1 MILAPRLAPRP
12 RRLLQ
17 AENLMWTK
25 PGREAFTPR
34 ERQIIETHRTPEQ
47 VQRYLS
53 ALRYNRETGGG
64 TLRSFRTSLRRGE
77 VHCLEAALVAAAILE
92 QHGYPP
98 LLLSLESQDKL
109 DHVIFPFQRRKLWG
123 AVARSR
129 DTGLHGRRPVFRYL
143 RQLVWSYFDPYVDY
157 TARLTGYGVCDL
169 NELGNYDW
177 RFSGR
182 NVWKVERYLQELPHR
197 ELKSSERRYQ
207 RLLARFDA
215 FRQTH
220 PTGAP
225 TYFENRDVW
234 MM

>member
-1 MILAPRLAPRP
+1 
-12 RRLLQ
+12 
-17 AENLMWTK
+17 MWMK

-34 ERQIIETHRTPEQ
+34 ERKIIETLRTPEQ

-53 ALRYNRETGGG
+53 GLRYNREPNGG

-77 VHCLEAALVAAAILE
+77 VHCLEAALVAATILE
-92 QHGYPP
+92 QHGHPP
-98 LLLSLESQDKL
+98 LLLSLESQDQL
-109 DHVIFPFQRRKLWG
+109 DHVVFAFRRNHLWG
-123 AVARSR
+123 GIARSR
-129 DTGLHGRRPVFRYL
+129 DTGLHGRRAVFRSL
-143 RQLVWSYFDPYVDY
+143 RQLAWSYFDPYVDY
-157 TARLTGYGVCDL
+157 TARITGYGVCDL
-169 NELGNYDW
+169 YDLGNYDW

-225 TYFENRDVW
+225 TYFENKEHW
-234 MM
+234 MF

>member
-1 MILAPRLAPRP
+1 MS
-12 RRLLQ
+12 
-17 AENLMWTK
+17 TK
-25 PGREAFTPR
+25 PVREAFTAR
-34 ERQIIETHRTPEQ
+34 ERRIIETHRTPRQ

-53 ALRYNRETGGG
+53 AVPYNRETDGE
-64 TLRSFRTSLRRGE
+64 TLCSFRASLRRGT
-77 VHCLEAALVAAAILE
+77 VHCLEAALVAAVILE

-109 DHVIFPFQRRKLWG
+109 DHVVFPFRRDNLWG

-129 DTGLHGRRPVFRYL
+129 DTGLHGRRPVFRNL
-143 RQLVWSYFDPYVDY
+143 RQLAWSYFDPYVDT
-157 TARLTGYGVCDL
+157 TARITGYGL
-169 NELGNYDW
+169 GNLYELGNYDW
-177 RFSGR
+177 RFSAR

-197 ELKSSERRYQ
+197 ALNSSERRYR

-225 TYFENRDVW
+225 TYFENKDVW